1 MQKALRALPSVDR
14 LLHTDHCQTLS
25 KKFGQAAMTDAL
37 RSVLAN
43 ARMRIQSGDSFSF
56 NQQSLLIEAEKW
68 LVNHFAPSL
77 RAVINAT
84 GVILHTNLGRAPLSR
99 QAIQA
104 MHSVAQ
110 GYSTL
115 EYELDS
121 GKRGSRYT
129 HAVEKLKQLS
139 GAEDA
144 LIVNNNASALV
155 LLLSA
160 LARDREVIISRGQLV
175 EIGGGFRIPEIMSE
189 SGALLREVGSTNRTR
204 LTDYENAITENTVM
218 LLRVHPSN
226 FRQAG
231 FVEATELT
239 DLVALAKK
247 RELMVADD
255 VGSGALLETSGFGLP
270 SEPTVQDGVSTGADV
285 VLFSGD
291 KLLGGPQA
299 GILVGKVAVIRTL
312 KMHPLARAMRAD
324 KLALAA
330 LGATLD
336 SYLRDRAIQ
345 EIPIWWMIAR
355 KIDELR
361 EIAERWQKAVGGE
374 VIESSSAIG
383 GGSIPGGTLPT
394 VAIQLNVNN
403 PDLFSQQLRLLKIPI
418 IARIEKD
425 AVILDPRTVLP
436 EQENDFLSGI
446 QSVRLQLDCTKC

>member
-1 MQKALRALPSVDR
+1 MQEALRALPSVDR
-14 LLHTDHCQTLS
+14 LLLSDHCQTLC
-25 KKFGQAAMTDAL
+25 KKYGQVAMTDAL

-43 ARMRIQSGDSFSF
+43 ARKRIQSGDSISF
-56 NQQSLLIEAEKW
+56 DEQGLLIEAEKW
-68 LVNHFAPSL
+68 LVNYFAPSL

-84 GVILHTNLGRAPLSR
+84 GVILHTNLGRAPLS
-99 QAIQA
+99 QPAIQA

-129 HAVEKLKQLS
+129 HTVEKLKRLS
-139 GAEDA
+139 GAEDV

-160 LARDREVIISRGQLV
+160 LARDKEVIISRGQLV

-204 LTDYENAITENTVM
+204 LSDYENAITENTAI

-226 FRQAG
+226 FRQTG
-231 FVEATELT
+231 FVEATELAE
-239 DLVALAKK
+239 LVALAKR

-255 VGSGALLETSGFGLP
+255 VGSGALMESTEFGLP
-270 SEPTVQDGVSTGADV
+270 SEPTVQDSVMIGADV

-324 KLALAA
+324 KLSLAA

-336 SYLRDRAIQ
+336 SYLKDQATQ

-361 EIAERWQKAVGGE
+361 EIAERWQRAVGGE
-374 VIESSSAIG
+374 VMKNSSAIG

-394 VAIQLNVNN
+394 FVIRFNVKN
-403 PDLFSQQLRLLKIPI
+403 PDLFSQQLRLLKNPI

-436 EQENDFLSGI
+436 EQESDLLAGI
-446 QSVRLQLDCTKC
+446 QTVKIQLDGTKY

>member
-14 LLHTDHCQTLS
+14 LLQTDHCQTLS

-43 ARMRIQSGDSFSF
+43 ARNRIQSGDSFSF
-56 NQQSLLIEAEKW
+56 SQQGLLIEAENW

-84 GVILHTNLGRAPLSR
+84 GVILHTNLGRAPLSQ

-129 HAVEKLKQLS
+129 HTVEKLKLLS

-160 LARDREVIISRGQLV
+160 LARDKEVIISRGQLV

-204 LTDYENAITENTVM
+204 LIDYENAITENTAM

-231 FVEATELT
+231 FVEATELA

-247 RELMVADD
+247 RELRVADD
-255 VGSGALLETSGFGLP
+255 VGSGALMETSRFGLP
-270 SEPTVQDGVSTGADV
+270 SEPTVQDSVSIGADV

-299 GILVGKVAVIRTL
+299 GILVGEIAVIRTL

-336 SYLRDRAIQ
+336 SYLKDRVIK

-355 KIDELR
+355 KIDELK
-361 EIAERWQKAVGGE
+361 EIVERWQKAVGGE

>member
-1 MQKALRALPSVDR
+1 MQEALRALPSVDR
-14 LLHTDHCQTLS
+14 LLHTDQCQTLRE
-25 KKFGQAAMTDAL
+25 KFGQAAMTDAL

-43 ARMRIQSGDSFSF
+43 ARKRIQSGDSFSF
-56 NQQSLLIEAEKW
+56 DEQGLLIEAEKW
-68 LVNHFAPSL
+68 LVNHFTPSL

-84 GVILHTNLGRAPLSR
+84 GVILHTNLGRAPLS
-99 QAIQA
+99 QPAIQA

-129 HAVEKLKQLS
+129 HTVEKLKRLC

-160 LARDREVIISRGQLV
+160 LARGKEVIISRGQLV

-204 LTDYENAITENTVM
+204 LADYENAITENTAM

-226 FRQAG
+226 FRQTG
-231 FVEATELT
+231 FVEATELA

-255 VGSGALLETSGFGLP
+255 VGSGALMETSKFGLP
-270 SEPTVQDGVSTGADV
+270 SEPTVQDSVSIGADV

-299 GILVGKVAVIRTL
+299 GILVGKVTVIRTL

-336 SYLRDRAIQ
+336 SYLKDQAAQ

-361 EIAERWQKAVGGE
+361 EIAKRWQKAVGGE

-394 VAIQLNVNN
+394 IAIRFNVKN
-403 PDLFSQQLRLLKIPI
+403 PELFSQQLRLLKIPI

-436 EQENDFLSGI
+436 EQESDVMAGI
-446 QSVRLQLDCTKC
+446 QTVKIQLDGAKY